1 MLFSGKLP
9 SLPQVKQD
17 FTAGLTV
24 ALILIPQS
32 LAYAQLA
39 GLPVTFGLYAALI
52 APFTAALF
60 GSSKQL
66 STGPVAILS
75 VMTAAALTPLAVQG
89 TPEYIALAVALA
101 FCLGLFQIALGLLK
115 LGGLVSLLSHPVVYG
130 FTNAAALIIA
140 TTQLSK
146 FFGVTVGS
154 YHYHYQTVLGVL
166 QSAAASFEPHTLVM
180 GLCVL
185 GSMILLKATRKKLPI
200 ILIMVVLYT
209 LVSYVTKYDGA
220 IIGNIPTGLPSP
232 RWPDLSFSAL
242 TTLGV
247 SVVTMSLIGF
257 TESISIAQAI
267 AVKTRSKVNPNREL
281 LGQGLA
287 NLFGS
292 FFQSYPVA
300 GSFSRT
306 AVNYQAGAKT
316 EFSSLF
322 TSGVVLLVLL
332 FFTPF
337 LHYLPQ
343 VVLAAII
350 VYSVAGLLDFRK
362 ITHIWNTSKFDAV
375 AALITFVSTLYAA
388 PHLEKGVI
396 VGVLFSLG
404 HYVYRNA
411 HPKVVF
417 MSKYRDGSFYD
428 SERFQLERCENIAI
442 VRLDAP
448 LFFANSAYFEEEII
462 QYLAKNKYIK
472 FVLIVGSGI
481 NEIDSSGEEMLTTM
495 YETLKLARKDL
506 YFSDLKGQVRDVFV
520 TTGLEEKIGKD
531 HFFRHTKEG
540 VQFLISHLEHAH
552 HHRDADKCPLERFVK
567 AEDEQRHAIKDR
579 REKVAYY
586 YKRLFSPSRKF
597 ATK

>member
-9 SLPQVKQD
+9 TKEILKQD

-24 ALILIPQS
+24 ALVLIPQS

-52 APFTAALF
+52 APVVAAFF

-75 VMTAAALTPLAVQG
+75 VMTAAAITPLAVQG
-89 TPEYIALAVALA
+89 SPEYIALAIALA
-101 FCLGLFQIALGLLK
+101 FSLGLFQIALGILK

-146 FFGVTVGS
+146 FFGVSVGTFE
-154 YHYHYQTVLGVL
+154 YHYQTVLAVL
-166 QSAAASFEPHTLVM
+166 QSATVNLEPHTLTM
-180 GLCVL
+180 GVCVL
-185 GSMILLKATRKKLPI
+185 SSMILLKATRKKLPI

-209 LVSYVTKYDGA
+209 FVSYFTKYNGA
-220 IIGNIPTGLPSP
+220 IIGTIPTGLPLP
-232 RWPDLSFSAL
+232 QWPALSLGSL
-242 TTLGV
+242 TILGI

-267 AVKTRSKVNPNREL
+267 AVKTKSKVNPNREL

-306 AVNYQAGAKT
+306 AVNFQAGART

-322 TSGVVLLVLL
+322 TSAIVLITLL

-337 LHYLPQ
+337 LYYLPQ

-350 VYSVAGLLDFRK
+350 VYSVAGLIDITK
-362 ITHIWNTSKFDAV
+362 IKHIWVTNKFDAV
-375 AALITFVSTLYAA
+375 AALLTFVVTLYTA
-388 PHLEKGVI
+388 PHLEKGI
-396 VGVLFSLG
+396 LIGVLFSLG

-417 MSKYRDGSFYD
+417 MSKYRDGSFHD

-462 QYLAKNKYIK
+462 AYLAKNRHIK

-481 NEIDSSGEEMLTTM
+481 NEIDSSAEEMLASM
-495 YETLKLARKDL
+495 YHTLKSARKDL
-506 YFSDLKGQVRDVFV
+506 YFADLKEQVHDVFV
-520 TTGLEEKIGKD
+520 ITGLEEIIGKD
-531 HFFRHTKEG
+531 HFFQQTKDG
-540 VQFLISHLEHAH
+540 VQFLISHLEHEH
-552 HHRDADKCPLERFVK
+552 HHRDAEKCPLERFVR
-567 AEDEQRHAIKDR
+567 AEDAQRHAIKNR
-579 REKVAYY
+579 RERVAQYY
-586 YKRLFSPSRKF
+586 NRLFSF
-597 ATK
+597 IQ

>member
-1 MLFSGKLP
+1 MLFSGKRP
-9 SLPQVKQD
+9 SLPQLKQD

-52 APFTAALF
+52 APFIAALF

-89 TPEYIALAVALA
+89 TPEYIALAVVLA
-101 FCLGLFQIALGLLK
+101 FCLGLFQIALGLLR

-130 FTNAAALIIA
+130 FTNAAAVIIA

-146 FFGVTVGS
+146 FFGVTVGTS
-154 YHYHYQTVLGVL
+154 EYQYQTVLTVL
-166 QSAAASFEPHTLVM
+166 RAAVTDLEIHTLIM

-185 GSMILLKATRKKLPI
+185 GSMIWLKKTQKKLPV
-200 ILIMVVLYT
+200 ILISVVVYT
-209 LVSYVTKYDGA
+209 FVSYLTGYNGS
-220 IIGNIPTGLPSP
+220 IIGTIPTGLPSLS
-232 RWPDLSFSAL
+232 WPQITIGTMA
-242 TTLGV
+242 TLAA

-257 TESISIAQAI
+257 TESISVAQAI
-267 AVKTRSKVNPNREL
+267 AVKTKSKIQPNREL
-281 LGQGLA
+281 IGQGIA
-287 NLFGS
+287 NVVGS

-306 AVNYQAGAKT
+306 AVNYQAGAQT

-322 TSGVVLLVLL
+322 TSFVVLIVLL
-332 FFTPF
+332 FFTPY
-337 LHYLPQ
+337 LYYLPQ

-350 VYSVAGLLDFRK
+350 VYSVASLLDFRK
-362 ITHIWNTSKFDAV
+362 IRHIWNTNKYDAI
-375 AALITFVSTLYAA
+375 AAILTFAATLYTA
-388 PHLEKGVI
+388 PHLENGI
-396 VGVLFSLG
+396 LLGVLFSLG

-417 MSKYRDGSFYD
+417 MSKYRDGSFHD
-428 SERFQLERCENIAI
+428 SERFQLERCKNIAI

-462 QYLAKNKYIK
+462 DYLAKNKYVRFI
-472 FVLIVGSGI
+472 LIVGSGI
-481 NEIDSSGEEMLTTM
+481 NEVDSSGEEMLITM
-495 YETLKLARKDL
+495 YETLKSAHKDL
-506 YFSDLKGQVRDVFV
+506 YFSDLREHVHDVFV
-520 TTGLEEKIGKD
+520 STGLVKKIGED
-531 HFFRHTKEG
+531 HFFKHTKDG
-540 VQFLISHLEHAH
+540 VQFLIKRLEHAH
-552 HHRDADKCPLERFVK
+552 YHRDADSCPLVRYVE
-567 AEDEQRHAIKDR
+567 ADDMQRHTTKDR
-579 REKVAYY
+579 RDRVAYY
-586 YKRLFSPSRKF
+586 YRRLLNF
-597 ATK
+597 TQ

>member
-9 SLPQVKQD
+9 TKEILKQD

-24 ALILIPQS
+24 ALVLIPQS

-52 APFTAALF
+52 APVVAAFF

-75 VMTAAALTPLAVQG
+75 VMTAAAISPLALQG
-89 TPEYIALAVALA
+89 SPEYIAWAILLA
-101 FCLGLFQIALGLLK
+101 FSLGLFQIALGLLK
-115 LGGLVSLLSHPVVYG
+115 LGGLVSLLSHPVLYG

-146 FFGVTVGS
+146 FFGVSVGS
-154 YHYHYQTVLGVL
+154 YDHHYQTVLAIL
-166 QSAAASFEPHTLVM
+166 QRATVSLEPHTLLM
-180 GLCVL
+180 GICVL
-185 GSMILLKATRKKLPI
+185 GSMLLLKATQKKLPI

-209 LVSYVTKYDGA
+209 MVSYVSNYNGA
-220 IIGNIPTGLPSP
+220 IIGTIPTGLPLP
-232 RWPDLSFSAL
+232 RWPEFSFSSL

-267 AVKTRSKVNPNREL
+267 AVKTRKKVNPNREL
-281 LGQGLA
+281 FGQGLA
-287 NLFGS
+287 NLVGS
-292 FFQSYPVA
+292 LFQSYPVA

-306 AVNYQAGAKT
+306 AVNFQAGART

-322 TSGVVLLVLL
+322 TSIIVLVTLL

-337 LHYLPQ
+337 LYYLPQ

-350 VYSVAGLLDFRK
+350 VYSVAGLLDFSK
-362 ITHIWNTSKFDAV
+362 ITHIWATNKFDAL
-375 AALITFVSTLYAA
+375 AAILTFATTLYNA
-388 PHLEKGVI
+388 PHLEKGI
-396 VGVLFSLG
+396 LVGVLFSLG

-417 MSKYRDGSFYD
+417 MSKYRDGSYHD
-428 SERFQLERCENIAI
+428 SDRFQLERCENIAI

-462 QYLAKNKYIK
+462 GYLAKNKHIK

-495 YETLKLARKDL
+495 YHTLKSARKDL
-506 YFSDLKGQVRDVFV
+506 YFADLKEQVRDVFI
-520 TTGLEEKIGKD
+520 TTGLEEKIGED
-531 HFFRHTKEG
+531 HFFKQTKDG
-540 VQFLISHLEHAH
+540 VQFLISQLEHAH
-552 HHRDADKCPLERFVK
+552 HHLDAEKCPLERFVR
-567 AEDEQRHAIKDR
+567 ADDEQRHLINDH
-579 REKVAYY
+579 REKVAQYY
-586 YKRLFSPSRKF
+586 RRLFAF
-597 ATK
+597 AKSS